1 MNSSAITK
9 SASPT
14 ISIPGQTAAAS
25 SDVSFGNVMEQIT
38 DNWADRNTQI
48 RHDAAKTAQLQTRD
62 NTDARRNT
70 GAEKTS
76 RDDYTRADT
85 SRNDTRTNKD
95 DHKTYD
101 DVDAAGSR
109 DDPQRDDHR
118 DVADSKNDPGR
129 DDHDTRDTDSRAEGT
144 DAQSDQPKEVVSADS
159 DQQIASTDDT
169 ATSADPTQQ
178 GDQIVDP
185 NMAAIPGIN
194 PAAQQ
199 ATVQAGAQVVSSATA
214 ANASTQPVTGTP
226 AQNAEGTTG
235 GLMNSTAL
243 SQPAAGAT
251 AKSALNGQ
259 DGSTDAADSN
269 DSFISKIVDAM
280 SGERSVK
287 AGTEI
292 ANAGTNANTSNT
304 NGNATTGQQTA
315 ATSGPANGSNQAA
328 QQALAGAANMQTA
341 QPATQPQTAAI
352 GNTTAAVSATGNTE
366 GTTQAANGPLT
377 GNSSLTQSNSTGQTA
392 QTARNAPAQQVQQQV
407 AVHIRNAA
415 SEGVDKISVQLRPEH
430 LGRVDVKLEIGH
442 DGRVQ
447 GVIQADTRETL
458 DLLRQDSRA
467 LQQALKDAGLNADS
481 QSFTFEQRN
490 QGGQGQDSNDSSRM
504 ANKSGSTP
512 DEGDVLTGAELAEHV
527 AIGYGI
533 NPNGLVDIRI

>member
-101 DVDAAGSR
+101 DVDAASSR
-109 DDPQRDDHR
+109 DDTQRDDHR

-169 ATSADPTQQ
+169 ATSADPAQQ

-259 DGSTDAADSN
+259 DGSTEAADSN

-287 AGTEI
+287 AGTET

-315 ATSGPANGSNQAA
+315 ATSGAVNGSNQVA

-341 QPATQPQTAAI
+341 QPAPQPQAAAI

-366 GTTQAANGPLT
+366 GSTQAANGPLT